1 MLSFPTIKSEQERN
15 RYRGVLTELA
25 FWFVFLVLLA
35 FGAEWN
41 EKDIGRQIKELCIF
55 LTPILIAVYAH
66 SYIFNRFFLQRKF
79 HYYSLLCLLLILV
92 IYYSSTFIYKTYI
105 PDNQPSI
112 LGGLFLFILMHTGF
126 RYLIVAPKQ
135 SLRIKEEEAR
145 RVKAERDLQELEAKQ
160 SKAELEFL
168 KSQINPHFL
177 FNSLNGIYSLTMD
190 NPEKAGEAILTLS
203 DLLRYN
209 LESSKNK
216 FVTLNRELEFLDSY
230 IQLESMRLGDNCTI
244 NLKKKGEFQSR
255 TIAPLIL
262 MPFVENCFKHG
273 IGTDKSNN
281 YIHISISLED
291 NKLTFNT
298 ENRIASSRM
307 NNHNESIKIGIE
319 NVKRRLEMIYPN
331 RYKLELLSNH
341 NLYKVQLLIEL

>member
-1 MLSFPTIKSEQERN
+1 MLSFPKIKNERTKK
-15 RYRGVLTELA
+15 RYKAVLTELA
-25 FWFVFLVLLA
+25 FWFVFSTLLV
-35 FGAEWN
+35 FGAEW
-41 EKDIGRQIKELCIF
+41 EKDNIWKQVVEL
-55 LTPILIAVYAH
+55 LIVFAPLLASVYAH
-66 SYIFNRFFLQRKF
+66 SYIFSRFFLQRKF
-79 HYYSLLCLLLILV
+79 INYILLCTLLLTISYFATRY
-92 IYYSSTFIYKTYI
+92 IYETYTPENHSSIF
-105 PDNQPSI
+105 
-112 LGGLFLFILMHTGF
+112 GGIFLFILMHTGF
-126 RYLIVAPKQ
+126 RYLIIAPKQ
-135 SLRIKEEEAR
+135 SLRIKDEEAR

-216 FVTLNRELEFLDSY
+216 FVTLNRELEFLDNY

-244 NLKKKGEFQSR
+244 NLTKKGEFQSKA
-255 TIAPLIL
+255 IAPLIL
-262 MPFVENCFKHG
+262 IPFVENCFKHG
-273 IGTDKSNN
+273 IGADKSNN

-307 NNHNESIKIGIE
+307 NNNKESIKIGIE

-331 RYKLELLSNH
+331 RYKLDLLSDH
-341 NLYKVQLLIEL
+341 NLFKVQLQIEL